1 MQIAFIDDDRRFLA
15 RQRAFLERFVAEEGI
30 HCEGVFFEGSFDFID
45 IAPGRFDVIFLDI
58 EMPGMDGLETA
69 QMIRRSDPAVCLI
82 FVTNMAQY
90 AIRGYEV
97 NALDFVLKPV
107 EYFTFADK
115 LKKALRFCAPRRERE
130 LVLSRDGTLVRLPYA
145 QIYYIEKE
153 KNYLCYHTE
162 QGQFRQRGTVAE
174 LERVFEDCGFC
185 KCNSGCLVNLKYVR
199 KTGKDVLWVGDTPLP
214 VSRQQRKVFL
224 DSLMKYLGGGR

>member
-1 MQIAFIDDDRRFLA
+1 MQIAFIDDDQTFLA
-15 RQRAFLERFVAEEGI
+15 HQRAYLERFVAEEGI
-30 HCEGVFFEGSFDFID
+30 HCEGAFFQGSFAFMD

-107 EYFTFADK
+107 AYFTFADK
-115 LKKALRFCAPRRERE
+115 LKKAMRFCAPRRERE
-130 LVLSRDGTLVRLPYA
+130 AVLNQDGMLVRVPYS
-145 QIYYIEKE
+145 QIRYIEKE

-162 QGQFRQRGTVAE
+162 QGEFRQRGSVAE
-174 LERVFEDCGFC
+174 QEQSFADSGFC
-185 KCNSGCLVNLKYVR
+185 KCTSGCLVNLKYVR

-214 VSRQQRKVFL
+214 VSRQQRKAFL
-224 DSLMKYLGGGR
+224 DSLMTYLGGER